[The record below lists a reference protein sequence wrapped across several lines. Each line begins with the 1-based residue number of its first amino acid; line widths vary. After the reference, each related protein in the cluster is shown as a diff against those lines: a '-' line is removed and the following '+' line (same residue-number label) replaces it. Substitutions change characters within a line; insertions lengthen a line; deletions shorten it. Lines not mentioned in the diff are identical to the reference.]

1 MQTSVQHTLS
11 AAVLILRHW
20 LSVTIGCD
28 WNTTVVK
35 KTRTW
40 KGRRWSNCRR

>member
-35 KTRTW
+35 KASFKIMLEHKLER
-40 KGRRWSNCRR
+40 